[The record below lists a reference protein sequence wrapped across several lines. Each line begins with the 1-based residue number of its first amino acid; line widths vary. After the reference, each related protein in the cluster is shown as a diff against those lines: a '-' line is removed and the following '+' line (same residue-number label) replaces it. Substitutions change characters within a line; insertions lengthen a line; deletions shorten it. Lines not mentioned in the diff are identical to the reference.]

1 VTVLAEI
8 DVTLMLALSPY
19 VDGAT
24 PPAELAEAP
33 RPVRVTRTAK
43 LVDPLGWPY
52 PDMGY
57 PDLSLYLDESGTRS
71 TEPVPTPG
79 REAVVS

>member
-1 VTVLAEI
+1 
-8 DVTLMLALSPY
+8 
-19 VDGAT
+19 
-24 PPAELAEAP
+24 
-33 RPVRVTRTAK
+33 
-43 LVDPLGWPY
+43 
-52 PDMGY
+52 MGY